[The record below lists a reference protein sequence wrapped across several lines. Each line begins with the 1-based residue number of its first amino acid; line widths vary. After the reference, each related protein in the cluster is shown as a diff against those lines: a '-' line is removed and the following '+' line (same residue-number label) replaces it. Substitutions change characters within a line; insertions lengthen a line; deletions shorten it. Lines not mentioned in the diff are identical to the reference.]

1 MLRCP
6 RSRIARFLGGQRG
19 RKMSDQ
25 NLKSC
30 CPDPQLQLVMT
41 AARGLP
47 PEKCST
53 FLERVAARLELRGDR
68 FTTADLHSAIERALQ
83 GLIHSAA

>member
-1 MLRCP
+1 
-6 RSRIARFLGGQRG
+6 
-19 RKMSDQ
+19 
-25 NLKSC
+25 
-30 CPDPQLQLVMT
+30 MT